1 MDILIKYEVQIR
13 KFNIYIYIKPLLSPV
28 HILVKVTSVLPSLIA
43 LMIEMC
49 FSDEGETSLS
59 VRSNKHVCC
68 KHTHRGHGNHK
79 LPKGT
84 PLSAT
89 DGTQ

>member
-1 MDILIKYEVQIR
+1 MKFKYENLIYNV
-13 KFNIYIYIKPLLSPV
+13 IYIYISPV
-28 HILVKVTSVLPSLIA
+28 HILVKVTSVLLSLIV

>member
-13 KFNIYIYIKPLLSPV
+13 KFNIYIYKPLLSPV
-28 HILVKVTSVLPSLIA
+28 HILVKVTSVLPSLIL